1 MVIYGKPKNKL
12 NYVCVDSDGCKV
24 LHELGFQP
32 CYRFM
37 GEIYF
42 TKTDEI
48 SEVIKKCNLITK

>member
-42 TKTDEI
+42 TKTDTI
-48 SEVIKKCNLITK
+48 LKTIKELKIKSL

>member
-12 NYVCVDSDGCKV
+12 NYVCVDSDGCVV

>member
-24 LHELGFQP
+24 LHELGFFP
-32 CYRFM
+32 CYRFD
-37 GEIYF
+37 GGVYF

-48 SEVIKKCNLITK
+48 VEVIKTWNLKIK

>member
-1 MVIYGKPKNKL
+1 MVIFGRPKNKSS
-12 NYVCVDSDGCKV
+12 YVCVDSDGCVV

>member
-1 MVIYGKPKNKL
+1 MVIFGRPKNKL